1 MAISSHALH
10 PNRKKVE
17 KRPNLQILSKPRP
30 WIKSLISAMI
40 LFLVIGSFVRVGF
53 SALVVNKQQSL
64 DKTINQISDAN
75 DENRALRFGIMDL
88 ESASRIKE
96 IALGSPERIID
107 KENGIYG
114 LGMMK
119 AENVKWIRPSMPTP
133 QNKWQDV
140 VVANPS
146 SGGNE

>member
-17 KRPNLQILSKPRP
+17 KKPNLQILSKPKP
-30 WIKSLISAMI
+30 WIRSFLRAML
-40 LFLVIGSFVRVGF
+40 LFFAVGLFVRVGF
-53 SALVVNKQQSL
+53 SALVVTNQKNI
-64 DKTINQISDAN
+64 DKTINQISDAQ

-88 ESASRIKE
+88 ESAPRIKE
-96 IALGSPERIID
+96 IALGSPERMID
-107 KENGIYG
+107 RENEIYG

-119 AENVKWIRPSMPTP
+119 AENVKWIRPSIPTP
-133 QNKWQDV
+133 QNNWQDV
-140 VVANPS
+140 SVTNPS